1 MKTTMRNAIMGGL
14 VNLGG
19 CVAEP
24 VPVDDAPVTDE
35 SAQTQVTTD
44 DEEELPF
51 KTVKLLIEHNA
62 TDEDTGFQFFADA
75 DPWKKLSVRNPSGS
89 VVLTIT
95 PQGKLRTL
103 GLTEMFFETNEPPN
117 AEVPIPEVLS
127 HLPAGTY
134 DFEGITLDGVELD
147 GEAVLSHRIPAAPVV
162 TAPTGTDVRHDRDQR
177 ISWLPVTT
185 AIHGGRNATVTH
197 YQVIVNKVDQ
207 VPGPG
212 FGAET
217 LSVHV
222 PASITAMK
230 IPAEF
235 LLPAT
240 EYEWEVMAIEANG
253 NQTFRTDFFS
263 TRP

>member
-1 MKTTMRNAIMGGL
+1 MHAMTRTVLAGVGL
-14 VNLGG
+14 GASCAVETPPPDTELL
-19 CVAEP
+19 VAPE
-24 VPVDDAPVTDE
+24 VVRH
-35 SAQTQVTTD
+35 D
-44 DEEELPF
+44 DEDELPF

-75 DPWKKLSVRNPSGS
+75 DPWRKLQVRNPAGA
-89 VVLTIT
+89 VVLTVA
-95 PQGKLRTL
+95 PQGRLKAL
-103 GLTEMFFETNEPPN
+103 GLTEMFFETNEPAN
-117 AEVPIPEVLS
+117 AEVPIPDVLA

-134 DFEGITLDGVELD
+134 DFEGVTVDGEELD

-162 TAPTGTDVRHDRDQR
+162 TAPAGDRVRHDRDQR
-177 ISWLPVTT
+177 ISWRPVTT
-185 AIHGGRNATVTH
+185 DLDGRPVTVTH
-197 YQVIVNKVDQ
+197 YQLIVNRLDQ

-222 PASITAMK
+222 PASITAMT
-230 IPAEF
+230 IPADF

-240 EYEWEVMAIEANG
+240 EYEWEVMAIAASG
-253 NQTFRTDFFS
+253 NQTFVTDFFT